1 MPTPKYGRTV
11 TQPNVGLVF
20 DRPPIAIPE
29 KGLRDGNNFRVKNG
43 VLESRNMGWER
54 FAPTVILNGA
64 VGLIDNFF
72 PRNLGEKLIF
82 GTATDLYLFDPG
94 PETVT
99 YLNARYNTGTAS
111 ASGTA
116 VTGVGTSWT
125 ANVRANDQIHFGD
138 ANQNSTSAT
147 WYTIQ
152 SVNSN
157 TSITLTASAGTIAN
171 GVYTIRKRYAD
182 TTVTHWAVDT
192 FLNDGTTGDDLWFA
206 TNGIDPVVTWNGS
219 DATVTN
225 HPELG
230 FICYTLSTYSN
241 MMIYGNITQAGDNL
255 LSTIINSDI
264 GLPLNAGAT
273 GTGLSEQFVAH
284 SNSDGI
290 INLVPMG
297 DYLIIYSERT
307 IVPTQFVGDPLI
319 FTFRV
324 ALSGVGPI
332 GGDAI
337 ADFGDFHEFV
347 ASDAGYTFDGVAL
360 SETNSHV
367 WREILRQADPNRRR
381 ESFAHFDE
389 ENGDLIWAIPSNSDP
404 GAGEPGQPSTVA
416 WNEHYL
422 EVASDPTF
430 DGTPFSKR
438 DFLFTTTGF
447 YQRNTGLTWD
457 EITEQWQNFNFAW
470 NDQFF
475 QNAFP
480 LNLAGGV
487 DGTLWVL
494 NQTQTGDGEPL
505 PSFVRT
511 GRWPLTTGR
520 ERDLLTRVYP
530 FVQRQPYNIEVGLYM
545 GDFLSAEPD
554 AKGTQNYDQTQVET
568 QNHFVTFYR
577 RGRVMELTFGSSLGE
592 PWALE
597 GWTYDKIDGGK
608 R

>member
-1 MPTPKYGRTV
+1 MAVKYGRAV
-11 TQPNVGLVF
+11 LQPNIGLVF
-20 DRPPIAIPE
+20 DRPPIAIPQ
-29 KGLRDGNNFRVKNG
+29 KGLRDGLNFRIKNG
-43 VLESRNMGWER
+43 IIESRNLGWER
-54 FAPTVILNGA
+54 FAPDVTLNGPVA
-64 VGLIDNFF
+64 LIDNFF

-82 GTATDLYLFDPG
+82 ATATDIYLFDDA
-94 PETVT
+94 TLSVT
-99 YLNARYNTGTAS
+99 YLNAIYATGTAS

-116 VTGVGTSWT
+116 VTGTGTSWS
-125 ANVRANDQIHFGD
+125 ANVRANDQIHFG
-138 ANQNSTSAT
+138 SAT
-147 WYTIQ
+147 QNDPDAVWYTIQ

-157 TSITLTASAGTIAN
+157 TSITLTGSAGTIAD
-171 GVYTIRKRYAD
+171 GVYTIRKRYSD
-182 TTVTHWAVDT
+182 TTVGHWAVDT

-230 FICYTLSTYSN
+230 FICYTLATYSN
-241 MMIYGNITQAGDNL
+241 MMIYGNITQSGDNL
-255 LSTIINSDI
+255 LTSIINSDV
-264 GLPLNAGAT
+264 GLPLHAGST

-290 INLVPMG
+290 LNLIPMG
-297 DYLIIYSERT
+297 DYLIIYCERT
-307 IVPTQFVGDPLI
+307 IVPTQFVGDPLV

-332 GGDAI
+332 SGDAI

-347 ASDAGYTFDGVAL
+347 ASDAGYTFDGVTL

-381 ESFAHFDE
+381 EAFAHFDE
-389 ENGDLIWAIPSNSDP
+389 ENGDLIWVIPSNSDP
-404 GAGEPGQPSTVA
+404 GAGQSGQPASTA

-422 EVASDPTF
+422 ETASDPNF

-438 DFLFTTTGF
+438 DFIFTCTGF
-447 YQRNTGLTWD
+447 YQRNVGLAWS
-457 EITEQWQNFNFAW
+457 EVVEQWQNFNFAW

-480 LNLAGGV
+480 LNIAGGV
-487 DGTLWVL
+487 DGTLWIL
-494 NQTQTGDGEPL
+494 NQTQTAAGEPL

-511 GRWPLTTGR
+511 GRWALNTGR

-530 FVQRQPYNIEVGLYM
+530 FLRTQPFLLDIGLYM
-545 GDFLSAEPD
+545 TDFLSAEPV
-554 AKGTQNYDQTQVET
+554 AKGTQQYDATQTSTEP
-568 QNHFVTFYR
+568 HFVTFYR
-577 RGRVMELTFGSSLGE
+577 RGRFMELTFGSPAGE

-597 GWTYDKIDGGK
+597 GWDYDKIDGG
-608 R
+608 RR